1 MIGRTRACSDDI
13 CTLMEAAWQPAD
25 PNQLSFALS
34 YAAYSYEIL
43 NASEQAYRLAK
54 KLHLVD
60 NHFAWVYPKIYL

>member
-1 MIGRTRACSDDI
+1 
-13 CTLMEAAWQPAD
+13 MEAAWQPAD